1 MWKNKI
7 FNNEE
12 PKWKSTKNYKF
23 ILLVFLLIVFFLIV
37 RNMIFEGDVD
47 SYFENVRNEANEIS
61 LLMEATLKE
70 RYGTEKVELIFNDK
84 DFHRKKTVA
93 KDGKSIIIGK
103 YSFTIKIGSDQIR
116 KLLVEW
122 RIYPGASI
130 IEIINYEIES

>member
-1 MWKNKI
+1 
-7 FNNEE
+7 
-12 PKWKSTKNYKF
+12 
-23 ILLVFLLIVFFLIV
+23 
-37 RNMIFEGDVD
+37 MIFEGDVD